1 MTVPQRTR
9 TAPRTS
15 PLLVSQ
21 ARSERIRA
29 IKNFITAM
37 LFLSPSLVI
46 FISFVFVPL
55 LQTIQ
60 LSFFYTDPI
69 GRVAGF
75 AGLDN
80 YTRVFLEDKDIW
92 NSLRVSLLF
101 ALYVVPFTM
110 IASLFLAVV
119 ANVQLKGISIF
130 RVIFS
135 STIAVS
141 AAAASLIFL
150 FLFHPAIG
158 IFNYALDLVHLPRVG
173 WLTSDATALFS
184 LALVTIWLTL
194 GFNTIIF
201 LAAMQGISQELYE
214 SATIDGAGFWQSF
227 RHITIPMISPTL
239 FFLIVVSTLN
249 SLQAFAQID
258 VMSRGGPNHATE
270 SLVYVI
276 YRAFYFD
283 GRYGFA
289 AAMSIFLFL
298 LMLAFTILQ
307 FGVLERRVHYA

>member
-1 MTVPQRTR
+1 MTTPQSTT
-9 TAPRTS
+9 TALRASVLPASR
-15 PLLVSQ
+15 
-21 ARSERIRA
+21 ARSQRIRA
-29 IKNFITAM
+29 IKDFIAAM

-55 LQTIQ
+55 LKTIQ
-60 LSFFYTDPI
+60 LSFFFTDPI

-80 YTRVFLEDKDIW
+80 YTRVFIEDKDIW
-92 NSLRVSLLF
+92 NSLRVSLIF
-101 ALYVVPFTM
+101 VMYVVPFTM
-110 IASLFLAVV
+110 ITSLFLAVV
-119 ANVQLKGISIF
+119 ANVQLRGISVF

-141 AAAASLIFL
+141 GAAASLIFL

-158 IFNYALDLVHLPRVG
+158 IFNYTLDLVHLPRVA
-173 WLTSDATALFS
+173 WLTGDATALFS
-184 LALVTIWLTL
+184 LAIVTVWLTL
-194 GFNTIIF
+194 GFNTVIF

-227 RHITIPMISPTL
+227 RHITIPLISPTL

-249 SLQAFAQID
+249 ALQTFTQID
-258 VMSRGGPNHATE
+258 VMTRGGPNHATE

-276 YRAFYFD
+276 YRAFYFN
-283 GRYGFA
+283 GQYGFA
-289 AAMSIFLFL
+289 AAMSVFLFL
-298 LMLAFTILQ
+298 LMLVCTILQ